1 MGDDHTGTRLH
12 VLVVE
17 DEPLQRMMAIDLVED
32 AGFEAIGAADAEQ
45 AVRILEARSDIRI
58 VFTDIDMPGS
68 IDGMMLA
75 AAIRDRWPPIEI
87 IITSGHIREE
97 EVVLPV
103 RGVFFP
109 KPYDTRRVTQ
119 KLVEFGATH

>member
-32 AGFEAIGAADAEQ
+32 AGFEAIGAADAEE

-75 AAIRDRWPPIEI
+75 VAIRDRWPPIEI

-119 KLVEFGATH
+119 KLVEFGAPH